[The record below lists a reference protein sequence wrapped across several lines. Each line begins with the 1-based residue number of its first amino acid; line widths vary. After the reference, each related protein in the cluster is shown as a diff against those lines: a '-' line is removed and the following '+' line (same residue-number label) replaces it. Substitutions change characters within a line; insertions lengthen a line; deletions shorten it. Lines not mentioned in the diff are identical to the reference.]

1 MNIALRKFSHPYVC
15 IIRCCQL
22 VIFCK
27 PIVGFFNFTFK
38 LFMYISLSMEIDF
51 KNVVNGI
58 VGVVCRSI
66 LLIKLIKKI
75 VVDFTIMDFFQKG
88 SIFKWYWFKN
98 L

>member
-1 MNIALRKFSHPYVC
+1 
-15 IIRCCQL
+15 
-22 VIFCK
+22 
-27 PIVGFFNFTFK
+27 
-38 LFMYISLSMEIDF
+38 MEVDF

-88 SIFKWYWFKN
+88 SIFKWYWFQN